1 MSVTQPD
8 PSYDSG
14 HNHVKPF
21 IVAVA
26 IFAAVVA
33 VSLFITGLPH

>member
-1 MSVTQPD
+1 MSVTQSD
-8 PSYDSG
+8 RSSDSG
-14 HNHVKPF
+14 QNQVKPF

-33 VSLFITGLPH
+33 VSLFFTGPPH